1 MTFEQIHLLLTRA
14 LGEHRRIVYDIYS
27 ESGRSKGRSVGRRS
41 SLVVSLPFLV
51 NQNTS
56 FYLPPR
62 ISPVALMASSVRAT
76 GDIQELDSSIETPK
90 LGCLGRS
97 FYSVPTLVFRAEG
110 GAVGVQIIPWHPAA
124 TCRLDG
130 KGHRPPGST
139 R

>member
-1 MTFEQIHLLLTRA
+1 M
-14 LGEHRRIVYDIYS
+14 V
-27 ESGRSKGRSVGRRS
+27 
-41 SLVVSLPFLV
+41 
-51 NQNTS
+51 
-56 FYLPPR
+56 
-62 ISPVALMASSVRAT
+62 SSVRAT

-97 FYSVPTLVFRAEG
+97 LYSVPTLVFRVEG

-130 KGHRPPGST
+130 KGQRPPGST